1 MTAPSGDGP
10 FDDGASS
17 AARHGAGGLSD
28 ARGSDRTCSDAPSGP
43 VAAVRH
49 CPRCGAPTGSA
60 PAVCAACGYAV
71 FVNPR
76 PTGTAIILRGEHF
89 LAIRRARPPREGWW
103 DLPGGFCDGF
113 EHPADAA
120 VREAREELGVEVELG
135 AFAGMHIGTY
145 EFQGEKLPVLDCF
158 WVASIRSGEIV
169 LDPAEASEY
178 SWLPLADPPEMAFPT
193 MDVVLRNPLI
203 RQSSVRLVP

>member
-1 MTAPSGDGP
+1 MNGP
-10 FDDGASS
+10 E
-17 AARHGAGGLSD
+17 
-28 ARGSDRTCSDAPSGP
+28 
-43 VAAVRH
+43 VRH
-49 CPRCGAPTGSA
+49 CPRCGARTGQPPT
-60 PAVCAACGYAV
+60 VCGACGYAA

-76 PTGTAIILRGEHF
+76 PTGSAIIVRDGRF

-120 VREAREELGVEVELG
+120 VREAREELGVRIELG

-145 EFQGEKLPVLDCF
+145 EFQGEQLPVLDCF
-158 WVASIRSGEIV
+158 WLATITAGEIA
-169 LDPAEASEY
+169 LDPAEASDHT
-178 SWLPLADPPEMAFPT
+178 WLALNDPPEMAFPT
-193 MDVVLRNPLI
+193 MDAVLRDPFV